1 MEILSPQDILKNGF
15 HFFSGL
21 PNNFNKPWT
30 QRRTNEFKAHYGSS
44 PDVLANQ
51 WYDLTTV
58 DLPGLEFTEKD
69 KSEKGLKMFFVAHHF
84 LWAYPKN
91 GKILA
96 SAFSVCERTVQGENL
111 WRWVRMI
118 AALKATK
125 IVWPAEEYNDP
136 NSQIFIISVDGTDFK
151 VWERKHPMMPYDKG
165 HYSHKFN
172 HGALK
177 YEIAMDVYRSKVVW
191 ISGPHRAGLHD
202 KTIFE
207 MGLKDKI
214 PLGKKV
220 ISDRVYGAQAVP
232 EDHVKL
238 SLPNPMDDLYL
249 ANFKARVRS
258 RHESFNGRLK
268 FYKSLSDTYHH
279 TPDNH
284 VHVFE
289 AICVTVQYQMDNGG
303 EIFAA

>member
-1 MEILSPQDILKNGF
+1 
-15 HFFSGL
+15 
-21 PNNFNKPWT
+21 
-30 QRRTNEFKAHYGSS
+30 
-44 PDVLANQ
+44 
-51 WYDLTTV
+51 
-58 DLPGLEFTEKD
+58 
-69 KSEKGLKMFFVAHHF
+69 MFFVAHHF

-96 SAFSVCERTVQGENL
+96 SAFSVCERTVQGENM

-125 IVWPAEEYNDP
+125 IVWPEEEYNDP

-151 VWERKHPMMPYDKG
+151 VWERKHPMMPYHKG

-202 KTIFE
+202 KTIFVE
-207 MGLKDKI
+207 KGLKDKI
-214 PLGKKV
+214 SLGKK
-220 ISDRVYGAQAVP
+220 ISSDRVYGSQN
-232 EDHVKL
+232 HIKL
-238 SLPNPMDDLYL
+238 SLPNPSMDDLEV

-258 RHESFNGRLK
+258 HHESFNGHLK

-284 VHVFE
+284 VHEFE
-289 AICVTVQYQMDNGG
+289 AISVTVQYQMDNDAK
-303 EIFAA
+303 IFAA